1 MKKPLERIDWEDGL
15 IQRLTELHAR
25 GFSSREIAMKMGDE
39 FVGLR
44 FTRNSIIGKRH
55 RLCLPHRA
63 LPIVQPKPKQI
74 RNRKRGPYRKRKGTA
89 GPRGIEMK
97 PKEPRIDT
105 DGPLTIYQLVP
116 DSCRFPLGPY
126 PFVFCGKQQVDG
138 SSYCLDHAEIC
149 HGGVQRKE
157 ERSPV
162 QMKAWA

>member
-1 MKKPLERIDWEDGL
+1 MPRADCIDWEEDGL

-25 GFSSREIAMKMGDE
+25 GFSSREIAVKMGSE

-55 RLCLPHRA
+55 RLCLPMRA
-63 LPIVQPKPKQI
+63 QPIVQPKPKQI
-74 RNRKRGPYRKRKGTA
+74 RNRKRGPYRKRKGAA

-97 PKEPRIDT
+97 PKEPRAEPG
-105 DGPLTIYQLVP
+105 GPLTIYQLGP
-116 DSCRFPLGPY
+116 DDCRFPLGNF
-126 PFVFCGKQQVDG
+126 PFVFCGKQQVNG
-138 SSYCLDHAEIC
+138 SSYCLGHTVLC
-149 HGGVQRKE
+149 HGGVRKE

>member
-1 MKKPLERIDWEDGL
+1 MPPLDRIDWDDGL

-25 GFSSREIAMKMGDE
+25 GFSSREIAVKMGSE

-63 LPIVQPKPKQI
+63 QPIVQPKPKRI

-97 PKEPRIDT
+97 PKEPRAEAG
-105 DGPLTIYQLVP
+105 GPLTIYQLGFG
-116 DSCRFPLGPY
+116 DCRFPLGNFPW
-126 PFVFCGKQQVDG
+126 VFCGKEQAEG
-138 SSYCLDHAEIC
+138 SSYCPDHHELT
-149 HGGVQRKE
+149 HHPVQRKE
-157 ERSPV
+157 FTV
-162 QMKAWA
+162 QIKAWA